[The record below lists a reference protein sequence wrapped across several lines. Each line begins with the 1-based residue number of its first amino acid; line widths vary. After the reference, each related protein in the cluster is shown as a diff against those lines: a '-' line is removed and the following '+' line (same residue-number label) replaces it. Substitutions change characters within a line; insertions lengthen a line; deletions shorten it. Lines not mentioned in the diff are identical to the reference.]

1 MKTIWLICQRVGYFL
16 LVLFL
21 SSFFLAVFLW
31 VSPGSPGKP
40 REDVDWSEAKIDQ
53 TVVCV
58 GNTNASCGVLKALPT
73 GQPPRV
79 EVLVAGVMEEE
90 KAQFVHLPGPT
101 FTEWFSVGLWGG
113 LFRGDVGLSHAYE
126 EPALEVVIEASKHTL
141 PIVFG
146 TLVLSVSL
154 ALLLTGVL
162 LWLPFPSLRGV
173 IRTVI
178 MIFSITPVFIL
189 AYVMQGN
196 GVLNV
201 GVVTPMI
208 LAACLAALC
217 VGDSNLGEILLQFEH
232 EVRSLGT
239 TDYVHAARLRG
250 ASVFKHM
257 LPGLLLPISSIS
269 AAKVAFLL
277 GSAVI
282 VEWLWGVPGL
292 GEISLV
298 AAEKGDALLLVT
310 LTLLITGVVA
320 LVALVRDVVEILV
333 DPRLRQSNGE
343 GQ

>member
-1 MKTIWLICQRVGYFL
+1 MKTVWLICQKVGYFL

-40 REDVDWSEAKIDQ
+40 REAVSWDEAQVDR

-58 GNTNASCGVLKALPT
+58 GTTSASCGILKAAPS
-73 GQPPRV
+73 GQPARV
-79 EVLVAGVMEEE
+79 EVLVAGELVAEE
-90 KAQFVHLPGPT
+90 AQFVHRPGPS

-126 EPALEVVIEASKHTL
+126 EPALQVVLDAAKHTL

-146 TLVLSVSL
+146 TLVLSVVL
-154 ALLLTGVL
+154 ALVLTGIL
-162 LWLPFPSLRGV
+162 LWLPFPSLRGL
-173 IRTVI
+173 IRIFI
-178 MIFSITPVFIL
+178 MLFSITPVFIL
-189 AYVMQGN
+189 AYVLQGN

-208 LAACLAALC
+208 LVACLATLC

-232 EVRSLGT
+232 EVRALGT

-298 AAEKGDALLLVT
+298 AAEKGDSLLLVT

-320 LVALVRDVVEILV
+320 LVALVRDVIEILV
-333 DPRLRQSNGE
+333 DPRLRQSNG
-343 GQ
+343 GGP

>member
-1 MKTIWLICQRVGYFL
+1 MKTVWLICQRVGYFL

-40 REDVDWSEAKIDQ
+40 REEVNWADAEVGR

-58 GNTNASCGVLKALPT
+58 GKTNASCGTLAAAPSGRPL
-73 GQPPRV
+73 RV
-79 EVLVAGVMEEE
+79 EVLVAGEQVSEE
-90 KAQFVHLPGPT
+90 AQFVHKPGPT

-113 LFRGDVGLSHAYE
+113 LFRGDVGLSRAYE
-126 EPALEVVIEASKHTL
+126 EPALQVVIDASKHTL

-146 TLVLSVSL
+146 TLFFSVLL
-154 ALLLTGVL
+154 ALGLTGVL

-178 MIFSITPVFIL
+178 MVFSITPVFII

-196 GVLNV
+196 GVLNI

-232 EVRSLGT
+232 EVRALGT

-320 LVALVRDVVEILV
+320 LVALVRDVVEILI
-333 DPRLRQSNGE
+333 DPRLRQSSGE
-343 GQ
+343 GH

>member
-1 MKTIWLICQRVGYFL
+1 MKTIWLIGQRVGYFL

-40 REDVDWSEAKIDQ
+40 RELVNWDDAAIDK
-53 TVVCV
+53 VFVCV
-58 GNTNASCGVLKALPT
+58 GSSKATCGPLKSMPA

-79 EVLVAGVMEEE
+79 DVLVAGQVVSEET
-90 KAQFVHLPGPT
+90 QFVKLPGPS
-101 FTEWFSVGLWGG
+101 FSQWFSVDFWGG
-113 LFRGDVGLSHAYE
+113 LFRGDVGLSRAYD
-126 EPALEVVIEASKHTL
+126 EPALDVVLEASRHTL

-146 TLVLSVSL
+146 TLLVSVVL
-154 ALLLTGVL
+154 ALTLTGVL

-173 IRTVI
+173 IRTFI
-178 MIFSITPVFIL
+178 MVLSITPVFIL

-201 GVVTPMI
+201 GVVTPLI
-208 LAACLAALC
+208 LVACLAALC
-217 VGDSNLGEILLQFEH
+217 IGDSNLGEVLLQFEH
-232 EVRSLGT
+232 EVRALSAR
-239 TDYVHAARLRG
+239 DYVHAARLRG

-257 LPGLLLPISSIS
+257 LPGLLLPISSIA

-277 GSAVI
+277 GSVVI

-320 LVALVRDVVEILV
+320 LVALLRDVIEILI
-333 DPRLRQSNGE
+333 DPRLRQSRGD
-343 GQ
+343 GP

>member
-1 MKTIWLICQRVGYFL
+1 MKTAWLICQRLGYFL

-31 VSPGSPGKP
+31 VSPGSPGRP
-40 REDVDWSEAKIDQ
+40 REDVNWAQAEVDRL
-53 TVVCV
+53 TVCV
-58 GNTNASCGVLKALPT
+58 GSTRASCGLLKSAPG
-73 GQPPRV
+73 GQPKSV
-79 EVLVAGVMEEE
+79 DVLVAGELVREDV
-90 KAQFVHLPGPT
+90 QFVHLPGPT
-101 FTEWFSVGLWGG
+101 FSQWFTVDFWGG
-113 LFRGDVGLSHAYE
+113 LFQGDVGISRAYE
-126 EPALEVVIEASKHTL
+126 EPALEVVLDAASHTP

-146 TLVLSVSL
+146 TLVVSVFL
-154 ALLLTGVL
+154 ALGLTAVL
-162 LWLPFPSLRGV
+162 LWLPFPSLRGA
-173 IRTVI
+173 IRTAIMVI
-178 MIFSITPVFIL
+178 SITPVFIL
-189 AYVMQGN
+189 AYILQGN
-196 GVLNV
+196 GVLNI
-201 GVVTPMI
+201 GVVTPAI
-208 LAACLAALC
+208 LIACLAALC
-217 VGDSNLGEILLQFEH
+217 IGDSNLGEILLQFEN
-232 EVRSLGT
+232 EVRRLGS

-333 DPRLRQSNGE
+333 DPRLRKSQG
-343 GQ
+343 GGH

>member
-1 MKTIWLICQRVGYFL
+1 MKTIWLIGQRVAYFL

-21 SSFFLAVFLW
+21 SSFFLAGFLW

-40 REDVDWSEAKIDQ
+40 RELVNWDAAAIDKAF
-53 TVVCV
+53 VCV
-58 GNTNASCGVLKALPT
+58 GTTNATCGVLKSMPA

-79 EVLVAGVMEEE
+79 DVLVAGELVSEET
-90 KAQFVHLPGPT
+90 QFVKLPGPT
-101 FTEWFSVGLWGG
+101 FSQWFSVDFWGG
-113 LFRGDVGLSHAYE
+113 LFRGDVGLSRAYD
-126 EPALEVVIEASKHTL
+126 EPALQVVLEASRHTL

-146 TLVLSVSL
+146 TLVVSVAL
-154 ALLLTGVL
+154 ALTLTGVL

-173 IRTVI
+173 IRTFI
-178 MIFSITPVFIL
+178 MVLSITPVFIL

-196 GVLNV
+196 GVLNT
-201 GVVTPMI
+201 GVVTPTI
-208 LAACLAALC
+208 LVACLAALC
-217 VGDSNLGEILLQFEH
+217 IGDSNLGEVLLQFEH
-232 EVRSLGT
+232 EVRALGS

-250 ASVFKHM
+250 ASVFKHI

-277 GSAVI
+277 GSVVI

-320 LVALVRDVVEILV
+320 LVALVRDVIEILV
-333 DPRLRQSNGE
+333 DPRLRQSRGE
-343 GQ
+343 GH